1 MTALNRREA
10 VAALLQDRG
19 DLIVIAGLGSP
30 AYDVAACGD
39 TPLDFPS
46 WGGMGGAAMVGLGV
60 ALGQPG
66 RNVLVV
72 TGDGEML
79 MGLGSLATIGA
90 QRPSNLSI
98 VVLDNE
104 IYGETGRQQTH
115 TGLGVDLPGVARA
128 CGFDARTITDAAD
141 LQALRYAIHAA
152 NGPLFAVLKVSSD
165 EVPRVMPPR
174 NGAYLTHRTREAL
187 LGLEAA
193 VEA

>member
-1 MTALNRREA
+1 MSALNRRDA
-10 VAALLQDRG
+10 VATLLHDRG
-19 DLIVIAGLGSP
+19 DLIVVAGLGSP
-30 AYDVAACGD
+30 AYDVSACGD
-39 TPLDFPS
+39 SALDFPL

-60 ALGQPG
+60 ALGQPD

-90 QRPSNLSI
+90 QRPANLSI

-104 IYGETGRQQTH
+104 MYGETGRQQTH
-115 TGLGVDLPGVARA
+115 TSLGVDLPAIARA
-128 CGFDARTITDAAD
+128 CGFEARTITDASD
-141 LQALRYAIHAA
+141 LPALRNAIHAT

-187 LGLEAA
+187 LGKDAALEA
-193 VEA
+193 

>member
-1 MTALNRREA
+1 M
-10 VAALLQDRG
+10 AALLHNRG

-30 AYDVAACGD
+30 AYDVSACGD
-39 TPLDFPS
+39 VALDFPL

-60 ALGQPG
+60 AIGQPS

-79 MGLGSLATIGA
+79 MGLGSLATIGT
-90 QRPSNLSI
+90 QRPANLSI

-104 IYGETGRQQTH
+104 MYGETGRQQTH
-115 TGLGVDLPGVARA
+115 TSAIDLAGVARA
-128 CGFDARTITDAAD
+128 CGFEARTVTDASD
-141 LQALRYAIHAA
+141 LPALRDAIHAT

-187 LGLEAA
+187 LGREAALEA
-193 VEA
+193 

>member
-1 MTALNRREA
+1 MSGLDRRAA
-10 VAALLQDRG
+10 VRELLRDRG

-39 TPLDFPS
+39 TALDFPL

-90 QRPSNLSI
+90 QRPSNFTI

-104 IYGETGRQQTH
+104 MYGETGRQQTH
-115 TGLGVDLPGVARA
+115 TGLGVDLP
-128 CGFDARTITDAAD
+128 
-141 LQALRYAIHAA
+141 
-152 NGPLFAVLKVSSD
+152 
-165 EVPRVMPPR
+165 
-174 NGAYLTHRTREAL
+174 
-187 LGLEAA
+187 
-193 VEA
+193 